1 MPQEILSFEDADGT
15 ISVEL
20 IDPAQKST
28 TYRGGAGSPNITKA
42 TKSFDKA
49 LDSVRAIANKAK
61 NTFKDIADSPDEISL
76 EMGIKITAEAGAVLA
91 AVGGEVH
98 FKIEIKWTKDK
109 PSSSPVEPPS
119 SPAIS

>member
-20 IDPAQKST
+20 INPSQKST
-28 TYRGGAGSPNITKA
+28 TYRGGAGSPKITKA
-42 TKSFDKA
+42 VKSFDKA
-49 LDSVRAIANKAK
+49 LDSVKTIATKAK

-98 FKIEIKWTKDK
+98 FVIGIKWNKEK
-109 PSSSPVEPPS
+109 PQPSSTDSPS
-119 SPAIS
+119 APAIS